1 MLWQRRDFLKALG
14 SLAFAGAIP
23 LQQGPV
29 ERFAVIS
36 DTHQFPYPAS
46 LSLMAALKTRLET
59 PAAQAQG
66 PVDFVIVAGDVC
78 EVLCGPDWIFN
89 CHGGS
94 LESGWQWTRQQLDD
108 LGKPW
113 LAVPGNHDL
122 IGSGGSYFEPVSA
135 EAVDLWGQYVGPLQ
149 FVKDTAYCKIVGM
162 NYLEWDYE
170 WMSGQLVTEKRKI
183 VVSHIPLFGVNP
195 PDLRDHDAA
204 AKIDFLLGQGVEL
217 FICGH
222 SHQFSVARVGGLTQ
236 VVCPSTSYTLQPDF
250 PQLVEGGLFP
260 VGIPALGWLEVEA
273 SSTGLKIE
281 LWRYDGVKLLD
292 GWRSCE
298 VFLPWLAQ

>member
-1 MLWQRRDFLKALG
+1 MLLQRRDFLRCLG
-14 SLAFAGAIP
+14 SLAFAGTIP

-46 LSLMAALKTRLET
+46 LSLMATLKQR
-59 PAAQAQG
+59 

-94 LESGWQWTRQQLDD
+94 LGSGWQWTRQQLDG

-122 IGSGGSYFEPVSA
+122 IGSGGSYFEPVST
-135 EAVDLWGQYVGPLQ
+135 EAVDLWGEYVGPLQ
-149 FVKDTAYCKIVGM
+149 FVKETEYCRIVGI
-162 NYLEWDYE
+162 NYLEWDFP
-170 WMSGQLVTEKRKI
+170 WLSAQLVTEKRKI

-195 PDLRDHDAA
+195 PDLRDQDAG
-204 AKIDFLLGQGVEL
+204 AKMDFLLTQGVEL

-222 SHQFSVARVGGLTQ
+222 SHQFSVTRIGGLTQ
-236 VVCPSTSYTLQPDF
+236 VVCPSTSYTLQPDT
-250 PQLVEGGLFP
+250 PHPVGGGLFP

-273 SSTGLKIE
+273 GGAGLTVE
-281 LWRYDGVKLLD
+281 LWRGDGVRLLE
-292 GWRSCE
+292 GWGGCAW
-298 VFLPWLAQ
+298 LPWVMGG